1 MMKMETLEGMAFSKN
16 LNFNICMQ
24 CGRCS
29 GICPLFSKSHLNPR
43 KLMLEIAYTTTSIRT
58 YPPLN
63 IYERSDI
70 WDCTTCSTCSSYCP
84 RDAKPLDVVIELRS
98 IFIERGNIPRT
109 LADVLEAV
117 YKYGN
122 PWGLNPAKRTD
133 WAQGLDVKYASSQNR
148 NNLLY
153 FVGCAASYDTRA
165 QEIAKAMVKNLN
177 TLGVNFSILGNE
189 EKCCGNEVYSLG
201 EKGLFED
208 LKTYNLNLFTKY
220 NVQEVIVTSPHCYNA
235 LKNKY
240 NLKDEPSVKHYTQYF
255 AELIDIGK
263 LEFSKKIEKVVTYQD
278 PCFLGKHNNIYDEPR
293 RIIENIPG
301 VTFKEFNKSRRQSVC
316 CEGGGGRMW
325 YDIPGGRL
333 AENRVKDAAEMGVEI
348 VAVAC
353 PFCLLTIEDAIK
365 TTGNEGRI
373 QVKDITE
380 LISEAL

>member
-1 MMKMETLEGMAFSKN
+1 MEMLEGTTILKN

-24 CGRCS
+24 CGKCS
-29 GICPLFSKSHLNPR
+29 GTCPLFSKSGLNPR
-43 KLMLEIAYTTTSIRT
+43 RLMLEIAYATTFIRT
-58 YPPLN
+58 FPPLN

-70 WDCTTCSTCSSYCP
+70 WNCTACSTCSSYCP

-109 LADVLEAV
+109 LADVLESI

-122 PWGLNPAKRTD
+122 PWGLSPVKRAG
-133 WAQGLDVKYASSQNR
+133 WAQGLNVKYASSQNR
-148 NNLLY
+148 NDLLY

-165 QEIAKAMVKNLN
+165 QEIARAIVKNLSMV
-177 TLGVNFSILGNE
+177 GVDFSILGNE

-208 LKTYNLNLFTKY
+208 LKTYNLNLFTRY
-220 NVQEVIVTSPHCYNA
+220 NVQEIIVTSPHCYNA
-235 LKNKY
+235 LKNRY
-240 NLKDEPSVKHYTQYF
+240 NLKDKPLVKHYTQYF
-255 AELIDIGK
+255 AELIDSDK
-263 LEFSKKIEKVVTYQD
+263 LKFSKKIERVVTYQD

-293 RIIENIPG
+293 KIIENIPG
-301 VTFKEFNKSRRQSVC
+301 VTFKEFSKSRRQSVC

-325 YDIPGGRL
+325 YDIPDGRL
-333 AENRVKDAAEMGVEI
+333 AEKRVKEAVEMGVEI
-348 VAVAC
+348 IAVAC

-365 TTGNEGRI
+365 ITGNEERI
-373 QVKDITE
+373 QAKDITE